1 MQQKRQ
7 YSAEENAFYYIVCS
21 LIATLGLT
29 AMILLYEAVEY
40 MFK

>member
-1 MQQKRQ
+1 MQHKRQ

-29 AMILLYEAVEY
+29 TMILLYEAVEY
-40 MFK
+40 IFK